1 MIFEHSHVDYAKQ
14 YEIVNDGR
22 ILKALKN
29 RGFINSYDKK
39 FKYIDCSFKQKIRP
53 INYKNNEYQIK
64 YFDGCFNP
72 FIIKII

>member
-1 MIFEHSHVDYAKQ
+1 MIFEHSHINYAKK

-29 RGFINSYDKK
+29 RGFFNSYDKQ
-39 FKYIDCSFKQKIRP
+39 FKYIDGDYTKTSIYY
-53 INYKNNEYQIK
+53 NSNEYQIK